1 LFPSVPFIPFVP
13 YSLACFATENLIKIK
28 NMALALDGMRVLEIT
43 QVMSGP
49 FCGLLLAD
57 LGADVIKVEK
67 PEGDDSRRMAPP
79 TINGESVAFMAIN
92 RNKRGLGLNLKTEE
106 GREVFKT
113 LAAGAEVLIE
123 NFRPGT
129 MEGLGLGY
137 DDLSALNPALI
148 YCSISGFGQTGPY
161 RGRGGFDLV
170 AQAMSGLMSITGH
183 PDQPPVK
190 VGVPIADLNA
200 GIYACYA
207 ILAAYIHRLKT
218 GEGQRIDTSLL
229 EAGLAYTFWE
239 SAIYFATGENP
250 PPMGSAHRLSAPYQ
264 ALRAADGYLTVGAAN
279 QRNWEQLCA
288 VLGRPDLLTD
298 PRFATNA
305 DRTGHQRELAEI
317 LGAVFATRPVAEWL
331 AELERAGVPAG
342 PVYNLEQVYR
352 DPQVQAREMVVN
364 VEHLTAGMTRAIGI
378 PVKFSATPGRI
389 RRPAPTLGEH
399 TDEILRE
406 LGLSPEAILALRER
420 QVVF

>member
-1 LFPSVPFIPFVP
+1 
-13 YSLACFATENLIKIK
+13 
-28 NMALALDGMRVLEIT
+28 MRVLEIT

-67 PEGDDSRRMAPP
+67 AEGDDSRRMAPP
-79 TINGESVAFMAIN
+79 HIGGESAAFMAIN
-92 RNKRGLGLNLKTEE
+92 RNKRGVGLNLKAKE
-106 GREVFKT
+106 GQEVFRK
-113 LAAGAEVLIE
+113 LAARADVLIE

-129 MEGLGLGY
+129 MQDFGLGY
-137 DDLSALNPALI
+137 ADLSAHDPALI

-161 RGRGGFDLV
+161 RQRGGFDLV

-183 PDQPPVK
+183 ADQPPVK

-200 GIYACYA
+200 GLYACYA

-218 GEGQRIDTSLL
+218 GQGQHIDTSLL

-239 SAIYFATGENP
+239 SSIYFATGVSA

-264 ALRAADGYLTVGAAN
+264 AVRASDGYLALGAAN
-279 QRNWEQLCA
+279 QRAWEQLC
-288 VLGRPDLLTD
+288 VVIGRRDLLAE

-305 DRTGHQRELAEI
+305 ERTRHQQELADI
-317 LGAVFATRPVAEWL
+317 LEEVFATKPVAEWL
-331 AELERAGVPAG
+331 SDLEQAGVPAG
-342 PVYNLEQVYR
+342 PVYDIEQVYH
-352 DPQVQAREMVVN
+352 DPQVLARDMVVDL
-364 VEHLTAGMTRAIGI
+364 EHPTAGLTKAIGL
-378 PVKFSATPGRI
+378 PVKLSRTPGQI
-389 RRPAPTLGEH
+389 RRPAPTLGQH
-399 TDEILRE
+399 TDEVLRE

>member
-1 LFPSVPFIPFVP
+1 LV
-13 YSLACFATENLIKIK
+13 
-28 NMALALDGMRVLEIT
+28 LALEGMRVLEIT

-67 PEGDDSRRMAPP
+67 PDGDDSRRMAPP
-79 TINGESVAFMAIN
+79 TIQGESAAFMAIN
-92 RNKRGLGLNLKTEE
+92 RNKRGLGLNLKTDE
-106 GREVFKT
+106 GREVFRQ
-113 LAAGAEVLIE
+113 LAATSDVLLE

-129 MEGLGLGY
+129 MQDFGLGY
-137 DDLSALNPALI
+137 SDLSSRDPALI

-161 RGRGGFDLV
+161 SKRGGFDLV

-183 PDQPPVK
+183 EDQPPVK

-200 GIYACYA
+200 GFYACYA

-218 GEGQRIDTSLL
+218 GEGQYIDTSLL

-239 SAIYFATGENP
+239 SSIYFATGVSP

-264 ALRAADGYLTVGAAN
+264 AVRAADGYLALGAAN
-279 QRNWEQLCA
+279 QRAWEQLCA
-288 VLGRPDLLTD
+288 VIGRRDLLSD
-298 PRFATNA
+298 ARFVSNAT
-305 DRTGHQRELAEI
+305 RTRHQRELAGI
-317 LGAVFATRPVAEWL
+317 LEAVFATRPVAEWL
-331 AELERAGVPAG
+331 ADLERAGVPAG
-342 PVYNLEQVYR
+342 PVYNMEQVYQ
-352 DPQVQAREMVVN
+352 DPQVQARDMVVDL
-364 VEHLTAGMTRAIGI
+364 EHPTAGLTKMLGL
-378 PVKFSATPGRI
+378 PVKLSRTPGQI
-389 RRPAPTLGEH
+389 RRPAPTLGQH

-406 LGLSPEAILALRER
+406 LGLSTESILALRER

>member
-1 LFPSVPFIPFVP
+1 M
-13 YSLACFATENLIKIK
+13 T
-28 NMALALDGMRVLEIT
+28 LALDSMRVLEIT

-57 LGADVIKVEK
+57 LGAEVIKVEK
-67 PEGDDSRRMAPP
+67 PGGDDSRRMAPP
-79 TINGESVAFMAIN
+79 QINGESAAFMAIN
-92 RNKRGLGLNLKTEE
+92 RNKRGLGLNLKSEE
-106 GREVFKT
+106 AREIFKK
-113 LAAGAEVLIE
+113 LAAKSDVLIE

-129 MEGLGLGY
+129 MDDFGLGY
-137 DDLSALNPALI
+137 SDLSALNPALI

-161 RGRGGFDLV
+161 RERGGFDLV

-183 PDQPPVK
+183 AGQPPVK

-218 GEGQRIDTSLL
+218 GQGQRIDTSLL

-239 SAIYFATGENP
+239 SAIYFATGNNP

-264 ALRAADGYLTVGAAN
+264 ALRAADGYLTLGGAN
-279 QRNWEQLCA
+279 QRTWEQLCVA
-288 VLGRPDLLTD
+288 LGRHDLLAD

-305 DRTGHQRELAEI
+305 DRTRHQRELAEI
-317 LGAVFATRPVAEWL
+317 LEAVFVTKSVAEWL
-331 AELERAGVPAG
+331 TVLEQAGVPAG
-342 PVYNLEQVYR
+342 PVYNIEQVYR
-352 DPQVQAREMVVN
+352 DPQVQAREMAVDL
-364 VEHLTAGMTRAIGI
+364 EHSVAGMTKVIGI
-378 PVKFSATPGRI
+378 PVKLSETPGQI
-389 RRPAPTLGEH
+389 RRPAPTLGQH
-399 TDEILRE
+399 TDEILNE
-406 LGLSPEAILALRER
+406 LGLGPELIASLRER